1 MVHTDMTILH
11 IARLK
16 KIFSL
21 LLQQFLLCALIGS
34 ASSIF
39 AEGGAPSGAG
49 NNLSADAIGQVT
61 LVLGKAHIESARNS
75 RQRADA
81 GTEIFVGDQIITQS
95 NGTVLLHF
103 IDDASVSVR
112 QDSHLEI
119 VSYQFDEAKPEDSR
133 VKFNLIHGVT
143 RAISGKAAKAA
154 RKQFRLNTPIAAIGV
169 RGTDFVVSATG
180 SSTRARVNEGIIVL
194 APFSANCSTDS
205 FGPCAANALELAGYS
220 MDTITM
226 DDSGSSP
233 RILPAAQNRGSQVL
247 QDEVQTLLAINAG
260 NQTVA
265 SNDEYVEEVFV
276 EESNSTQVVVNT
288 TTSPVTPEPVTPE
301 PVTPEPVTPEPVT
314 LEPVTPEPVSPDP
327 ITSDPVTPDPVILDS
342 VIPDFTPEV
351 PTTALALTE
360 NQLVWGRFAQGKGD
374 LERITLI
381 REDASINR
389 GVTVGNFEYILFRDE
404 GDKRRVDNNLSVV
417 DFDLSSAQAFYNSP
431 AGVVAMQVVDGS
443 LGIDFQQ
450 NSFATELNLNHSL
463 TGEIDFIASG
473 SLFDGGF
480 FHSRNETKNIAGA
493 VSFDGTEAGY
503 FFDQQ
508 LEGAS
513 IEGLTLWNGR

>member
-1 MVHTDMTILH
+1 MTILH

-21 LLQQFLLCALIGS
+21 LLQQLLLCALIGS
-34 ASSIF
+34 TSNVF

-154 RKQFRLNTPIAAIGV
+154 REQFRLNTPIAAIGV

-180 SSTRARVNEGIIVL
+180 SSTQARVNEGIIVL
-194 APFSANCSTDS
+194 APFSTNCSTDS

-260 NQTVA
+260 NQTVS
-265 SNDEYVEEVFV
+265 SNDDYVEEVFV

-288 TTSPVTPEPVTPE
+288 TNSPVTPEPVTPD
-301 PVTPEPVTPEPVT
+301 PVIPDPIIPEPVTPDPVI
-314 LEPVTPEPVSPDP
+314 PDP
-327 ITSDPVTPDPVILDS
+327 IIPDPVTPDPVIPAP

-381 REDASINR
+381 REDASISR

-404 GDKRRVDNNLSVV
+404 GDKRRVDSNLNVV
-417 DFDLSSAQAFYNSP
+417 DFDLSSAQAFYNSS

-473 SLFDGGF
+473 RLFDGGF
-480 FHSRNETKNIAGA
+480 FHSRSETKNIAGA

>member
-1 MVHTDMTILH
+1 MTILH

-21 LLQQFLLCALIGS
+21 LLQQLLLCALIGS
-34 ASSIF
+34 TSNVF

-154 RKQFRLNTPIAAIGV
+154 REQFRLNTPIAAIGV

-180 SSTRARVNEGIIVL
+180 SSTQARVNEGIIVL
-194 APFSANCSTDS
+194 APFSTNCSTDS

-260 NQTVA
+260 NQTVS
-265 SNDEYVEEVFV
+265 SNDDYVEEVFV

-288 TTSPVTPEPVTPE
+288 TNSPVTPEPVTPD
-301 PVTPEPVTPEPVT
+301 PVIPDPIIPEPVTPDPVI
-314 LEPVTPEPVSPDP
+314 PDP
-327 ITSDPVTPDPVILDS
+327 IIPDPVTPDPVIPAP

-381 REDASINR
+381 REDASISR

-404 GDKRRVDNNLSVV
+404 GDKRRVDSNLNVV
-417 DFDLSSAQAFYNSP
+417 DFDLSSAQAFYNSS

-480 FHSRNETKNIAGA
+480 FHSRSETKNIAGA

>member
-1 MVHTDMTILH
+1 MTILH

-21 LLQQFLLCALIGS
+21 LLQQLLLCALIGS
-34 ASSIF
+34 TSNVF

-154 RKQFRLNTPIAAIGV
+154 REQFRLNTPIAAIGV

-180 SSTRARVNEGIIVL
+180 SSTQARVNEGIIVL
-194 APFSANCSTDS
+194 APFSTNCSTDS

-260 NQTVA
+260 NQTVS
-265 SNDEYVEEVFV
+265 SNDDYVEEVFV

-288 TTSPVTPEPVTPE
+288 TNSPVTPEPVTPD
-301 PVTPEPVTPEPVT
+301 PVI
-314 LEPVTPEPVSPDP
+314 PDP
-327 ITSDPVTPDPVILDS
+327 IIPDPVTPDPVIPAP

-381 REDASINR
+381 REDASISR

-404 GDKRRVDNNLSVV
+404 GDKRRVDSNLNVV
-417 DFDLSSAQAFYNSP
+417 DFDLSSAQAFYNSS

-450 NSFATELNLNHSL
+450 NSFATELNLKHSL

-480 FHSRNETKNIAGA
+480 FHSRSETKNIAGA

>member
-1 MVHTDMTILH
+1 MTIQL
-11 IARLK
+11 IASLK
-16 KIFSL
+16 KIFSPL
-21 LLQQFLLCALIGS
+21 LRQLLLCALIGS
-34 ASSIF
+34 TSAVF
-39 AEGGAPSGAG
+39 AEGGTSEAAG
-49 NNLSADAIGQVT
+49 NKDSADAIGQVT

-95 NGTVLLHF
+95 NGTVLIHF

-119 VSYQFDEAKPEDSR
+119 ISYQFDEAKPEDSR

-154 RKQFRLNTPIAAIGV
+154 REQFRLNTPIAAIGV

-180 SSTRARVNEGIIVL
+180 SSTQARVNEGIIVL

-205 FGPCAANALELAGYS
+205 FGPCVANAVELAGYS
-220 MDTITM
+220 MDTIAM
-226 DDSGSSP
+226 DNSGSNP

-247 QDEVQTLLAINAG
+247 QDEVQTLLASNTSD
-260 NQTVA
+260 QTVA
-265 SNDEYVEEVFV
+265 SNDDYVEEIFVKEVFVEEAFV
-276 EESNSTQVVVNT
+276 EESNSTQVAANT
-288 TTSPVTPEPVTPE
+288 TSSPVIPE
-301 PVTPEPVTPEPVT
+301 
-314 LEPVTPEPVSPDP
+314 
-327 ITSDPVTPDPVILDS
+327 PVTPDPVIPDPVIPDPVIPDPVIPDPVIPDPVIPDP

-351 PTTALALTE
+351 PTTALALND
-360 NQLVWGRFAQGKGD
+360 NQLVWGRFAQGKGA

-389 GVTVGNFEYILFRDE
+389 GVTVGNLEYILFRDE
-404 GDKRRVDNNLSVV
+404 GDEIRVDRNLSVV
-417 DFDLSSAQAFYNSP
+417 DFEISSAQAFYNSST
-431 AGVVAMQVVDGS
+431 GVVAMQVVDGS

-450 NSFATELNLNHSL
+450 NSFATELNLNHSS

-480 FHSRNETKNIAGA
+480 FRSRNETQNIAGA

-503 FFDQQ
+503 FFEQQ
-508 LEGAS
+508 LDGAS
-513 IEGLTLWNGR
+513 IEGLTLWNSR

>member
-1 MVHTDMTILH
+1 MTILH

-21 LLQQFLLCALIGS
+21 LLQQLLLCALIGS
-34 ASSIF
+34 TSNVF

-154 RKQFRLNTPIAAIGV
+154 REQFRLNTPIAAIGV

-180 SSTRARVNEGIIVL
+180 SSTQARVNEGIIVL
-194 APFSANCSTDS
+194 APFSTNCSTDS

-288 TTSPVTPEPVTPE
+288 TTSPVTPEPV
-301 PVTPEPVTPEPVT
+301 
-314 LEPVTPEPVSPDP
+314 SPDP

-404 GDKRRVDNNLSVV
+404 GDKRRVDSNLSVV

>member
-1 MVHTDMTILH
+1 MTILH

-21 LLQQFLLCALIGS
+21 LLQQLLLCALIGS
-34 ASSIF
+34 TSNVF

-154 RKQFRLNTPIAAIGV
+154 REQFRLNTPIAAIGV
-169 RGTDFVVSATG
+169 RGTDFVVSATD
-180 SSTRARVNEGIIVL
+180 SSTQARVNEGIIVL
-194 APFSANCSTDS
+194 APFSTNCSTDS

-260 NQTVA
+260 NQTVS
-265 SNDEYVEEVFV
+265 SNDDYVEEVFV

-288 TTSPVTPEPVTPE
+288 TNSPVTPEPVTPD
-301 PVTPEPVTPEPVT
+301 PVIPDPVIPDPVI
-314 LEPVTPEPVSPDP
+314 PDP
-327 ITSDPVTPDPVILDS
+327 IIPDPVTPDPVIPAP

-381 REDASINR
+381 REDASISR

-404 GDKRRVDNNLSVV
+404 GDKRRVDSNLNVV
-417 DFDLSSAQAFYNSP
+417 DFDLSSAQAFYNSS

-450 NSFATELNLNHSL
+450 NSFATELNLKHSL

-473 SLFDGGF
+473 RLFDGGF
-480 FHSRNETKNIAGA
+480 FHSRSETKNIAGA